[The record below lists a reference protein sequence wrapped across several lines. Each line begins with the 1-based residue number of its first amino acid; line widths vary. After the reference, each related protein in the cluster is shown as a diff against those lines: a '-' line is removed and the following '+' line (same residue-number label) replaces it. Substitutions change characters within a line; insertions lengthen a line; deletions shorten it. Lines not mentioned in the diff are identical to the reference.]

1 MIVESA
7 DRLPFLPMLILDV
20 SNEHSHRRTAV
31 VADDDESAIPD
42 RASPAPRRRRLIGF
56 LAATALAVGILA
68 VTVGVAPAA
77 PARPAAEI
85 DPGFRLG
92 PGLAQ
97 PPGYAPTIPSAPA
110 RDFRLGPGLAQP
122 PGYVR

>member
-1 MIVESA
+1 MILESA

-20 SNEHSHRRTAV
+20 SLEHSHRRTAV
-31 VADDDESAIPD
+31 VADDGSAIPD
-42 RASPAPRRRRLIGF
+42 ATSPAPRRRRLIGF

-92 PGLAQ
+92 PGLSQ
-97 PPGYAPTIPSAPA
+97 PPGYAPTTPSAPA
-110 RDFRLGPGLAQP
+110 SDFRLGPGLAQP